1 MSASRTV
8 AIFGIV
14 ALTLLVGAGVWFAL
28 SQNRM
33 SPMVSAS
40 EIVDTTE
47 GEVTVMAASLADGQI
62 LYYQTESYQANRP
75 GPLGPDQYPQTVIYE
90 TWLKVGSDGRI
101 SESVTTMKSTGDDLL
116 QYAVGTGATITQT
129 DVASGSV
136 FEFTLAPDTTKL
148 NEWLRASAARP
159 QRLLQED
166 EYECVGRGSMD
177 GKASVIFEY
186 EYEAGSPV
194 EGVRVPAGRV
204 RLEFVE
210 ADPLLNR
217 EIHYAESPA
226 GTDQVL
232 ESVET
237 VEYQVLPADSEMPT
251 LP

>member
-1 MSASRTV
+1 MKGAHLLEASWSQTGQRSRPSCGGQPFKGGGSNHG
-8 AIFGIV
+8 FGTGGRV
-14 ALTLLVGAGVWFAL
+14 ALSGQDLDQGECNDDAQTDVK
-28 SQNRM
+28 
-33 SPMVSAS
+33 
-40 EIVDTTE
+40 DTE
-47 GEVTVMAASLADGQI
+47 
-62 LYYQTESYQANRP
+62 
-75 GPLGPDQYPQTVIYE
+75 YE

-116 QYAVGTGATITQT
+116 QYAVRTGSTITQT

-166 EYECVGRGSMD
+166 EYEFVGRGSMD

-186 EYEAGSPV
+186 EYEAGSPM

-237 VEYQVLPADSEMPT
+237 VEYEVLPADSEMPT